1 MQELRIL
8 ISPLLKCWK
17 KFLTIRLSLSM
28 VKVGTLRKL
37 KLFTEGHRT
46 QTLPFQR
53 RKCQCE
59 EKAALLSLIDLYA
72 VQFILKSRNIPVTT
86 DLYEPNNLDLNYPEL
101 LRKCSEVEV
110 NISEKEIEMVEQDTR
125 THAKGPGVF
134 SHQAGRI
141 GASLCGPFY
150 HTNPEQ
156 PALSLTNSIC
166 YPHLFKLNNKAI
178 RHG

>member
-1 MQELRIL
+1 M
-8 ISPLLKCWK
+8 
-17 KFLTIRLSLSM
+17 
-28 VKVGTLRKL
+28 
-37 KLFTEGHRT
+37 
-46 QTLPFQR
+46 
-53 RKCQCE
+53 
-59 EKAALLSLIDLYA
+59 LSLIDLYA

-141 GASLCGPFY
+141 GASLCDPVY